1 MKKYENLIVILAQV
15 FKKNSLYLCQLDAN
29 AGDGDHGLT
38 MERGFISAEKKISSS
53 SIDYDMSS
61 YFKEIGYSMLENM
74 GGASGPIFSTMFIQ
88 WAIETKGINE
98 LTSKSFIRIIKG
110 TIDAIYELIGTQ
122 KGDKTMVDAL
132 YGAYEKIQGQE
143 KLPLSQVL
151 KLAAEGAEDGSEST
165 KELVAKKGRAKF
177 LGERSRG
184 FIDAGSVSVALILK
198 NIYKTLGE

>member
-1 MKKYENLIVILAQV
+1 MDNYKNLIIVLAQV
-15 FKKNSLYLCQLDAN
+15 FKENSLYLCQLDAN

-38 MERGFISAEKKISSS
+38 MERGFVSAEKKITSNN
-53 SIDYDMSS
+53 IDYDMSS

-88 WAIETKGINE
+88 WAIETKGKKE
-98 LTSKSFIRIIKG
+98 FTSESFIKIIRN

-132 YGAYEKIQGQE
+132 YGAYEKIQGQQN
-143 KLPLSQVL
+143 LPLEQVL
-151 KLAAEGAEDGSEST
+151 KLAAEGAEEGSNST

-177 LGERSRG
+177 LGERSKG

-198 NIYKTLGE
+198 NIHKVLGE